1 MSRPILIERTTVIGL
16 AAAVVTAG
24 LLIGAGAF
32 LGGYAIGERSAPTE
46 AAAQELSER
55 IYTVDELRLALDA
68 CERAD
73 VEIDGATAV
82 IPPLDGSEGGG
93 CVITWLDAPG
103 PVMVAYAVGRKGY
116 GSTGSAQWSNV
127 SLEWEQVGG
136 GQREMTI
143 TVE

>member
-32 LGGYAIGERSAPTE
+32 FGGYAIGERSAPTE

-55 IYTVDELRLALDA
+55 IYTIDELQLALEA
-68 CERAD
+68 CERTD

-82 IPPLDGSEGGG
+82 IPPMDGEQNGSF
-93 CVITWLDAPG
+93 VLSWFDAPG
-103 PVMVAYAVGRKGY
+103 PVRVAWSASGNSY
-116 GSTGSAQWSNV
+116 GETGSVQWSNV
-127 SLEWEQVGG
+127 SVEWEQVTGG
-136 GQREMTI
+136 RQTRI